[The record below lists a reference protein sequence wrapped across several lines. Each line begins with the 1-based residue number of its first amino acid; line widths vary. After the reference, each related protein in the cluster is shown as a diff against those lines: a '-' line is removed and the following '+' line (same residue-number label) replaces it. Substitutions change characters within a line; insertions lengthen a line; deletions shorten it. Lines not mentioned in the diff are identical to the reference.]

1 MGGRRGN
8 PAGARVC
15 PGRPP
20 GPLHMLVLP
29 PWVGLSVSLSLG
41 LPACK
46 NEDHHENQ
54 ADLRKT

>member
-1 MGGRRGN
+1 MRGN

-15 PGRPP
+15 PGQPL
-20 GPLHMLVLP
+20 GPLHMLALP
-29 PWVGLSVSLSLG
+29 PWAGLSVSLSLG